1 MAAFNPVINAWYSA
15 SFTVATPND
24 VQISLMISPHLS
36 SSSSSSS
43 LASDG
48 ILGARIN
55 APAPAGPGFPRDAP
69 SNSKTK
75 GTFSSAFAF
84 ADVLS
89 FLLVLLP
96 LDFPLAVVVL
106 FAGGDESGF
115 IGSYSV
121 VHPSS
126 SSSNSSSFLSR
137 YSVIEVCFVLFVCAF
152 LFCVFVGIVGLTS
165 AAMEEDDGFSTTFV
179 FTHASASARAEKLL
193 CCAFGNENTCFLHSS
208 QVSYTPGFRPLAT
221 A

>member
-1 MAAFNPVINAWYSA
+1 M
-15 SFTVATPND
+15 
-24 VQISLMISPHLS
+24 
-36 SSSSSSS
+36 
-43 LASDG
+43 
-48 ILGARIN
+48 
-55 APAPAGPGFPRDAP
+55 
-69 SNSKTK
+69 
-75 GTFSSAFAF
+75 
-84 ADVLS
+84 
-89 FLLVLLP
+89 LLP
-96 LDFPLAVVVL
+96 LDFPLTVVVL

-179 FTHASASARAEKLL
+179 FTHASASARAEKLFNKNRREKEHL
-193 CCAFGNENTCFLHSS
+193 RQIREILSSESSAFARAKGGKDGGK
-208 QVSYTPGFRPLAT
+208 VY
-221 A
+221 